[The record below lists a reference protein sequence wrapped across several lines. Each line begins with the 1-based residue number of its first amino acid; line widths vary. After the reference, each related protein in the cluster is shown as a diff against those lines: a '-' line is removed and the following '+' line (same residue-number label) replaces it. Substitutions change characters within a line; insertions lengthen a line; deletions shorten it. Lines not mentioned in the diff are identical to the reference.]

1 MPHKEKIINLRKS
14 YLVLIGQI
22 FKTFFFFFFS
32 FFISFNQN

>member
-22 FKTFFFFFFS
+22 FKTFFFFFF
-32 FFISFNQN
+32 FFFFYFYKK